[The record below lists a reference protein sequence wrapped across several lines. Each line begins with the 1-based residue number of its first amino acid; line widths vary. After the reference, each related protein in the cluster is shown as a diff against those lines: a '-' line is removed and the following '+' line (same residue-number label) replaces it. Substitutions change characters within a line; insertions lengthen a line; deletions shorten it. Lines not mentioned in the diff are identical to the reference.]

1 MNDEIEIDDGGIE
14 EDRADP
20 RIDVREA
27 HELRY
32 WTGML
37 NCSEAEL
44 RAAIAAVGASPKSVH
59 EYVRGAGAR

>member
-1 MNDEIEIDDGGIE
+1 MNDEIDIDTGIE
-14 EDRADP
+14 AAHADP

-44 RAAIAAVGASPKSVH
+44 RAAIAAVGDSPKSVH
-59 EYVRGAGAR
+59 RYVRSAGAR